1 VRAIRAVADRVVAMN
16 AGQVISE
23 GTAEEVFSD
32 PGVVESYL
40 GQHSKA

>member
-1 VRAIRAVADRVVAMN
+1 
-16 AGQVISE
+16 VISE